1 MSEINE
7 ISRAIGGLE
16 ASVQTLT
23 EQVKTLTGVVQ
34 SLQESR
40 WKAKG
45 ILAGIALGGGALGS
59 KVAELLGMT
68 GGNPP
73 TGH

>member
-7 ISRAIGGLE
+7 ISRAIGSLE

-23 EQVKTLTGVVQ
+23 DQVRTLTEVVQ

-45 ILAGIALGGGALGS
+45 ILAGLALGGGALGS

-68 GGNPP
+68 GSPP
-73 TGH
+73 QH

>member
-1 MSEINE
+1 MSDLNDIN
-7 ISRAIGGLE
+7 RAIGSLE
-16 ASVQTLT
+16 AQVATLT
-23 EQVKTLTGVVQ
+23 GAVEKLTGVVQ

-68 GGNPP
+68 GGSPP
-73 TGH
+73 QH